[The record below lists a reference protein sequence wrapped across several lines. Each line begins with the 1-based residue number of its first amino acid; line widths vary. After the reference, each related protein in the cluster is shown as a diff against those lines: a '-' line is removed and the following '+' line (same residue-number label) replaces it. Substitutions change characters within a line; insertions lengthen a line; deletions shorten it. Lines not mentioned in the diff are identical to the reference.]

1 MCIRDRSLEV
11 LNQMANQS
19 GNRGGATQ
27 SVSLYNLYKNRSY
40 ACTVTMMGNALI
52 QPTMYFNLRYVPMF
66 SGPYMIQKVIHT
78 ITPGNFE
85 TMFEGIRQPTASLPK
100 VENYIQSLKTT
111 LLQSIIEKNKK
122 DKADKLKSATTSTT
136 KNNVINEKNSKVD
149 SNTKKEVTKP
159 QNTQECLPGLTT
171 DNKYSTFTPET
182 PTTTTATYK
191 EVIELINSKLINK
204 PIKLGYV
211 VFAKMFLNSSQTEI
225 LKTQSYNYGGTDLEQ
240 DWGAS
245 VKEYFTKKQYYCGGD
260 RNTKPYVIFD
270 SLEQNINFL
279 ISRYEK
285 RITQVNNIN
294 ATEIT
299 KFIILYS
306 DSLIAQ
312 DNVYTTMNST
322 ELSNMEFNVS
332 QSIKIYNQVL
342 GDYNKVI

>member
-1 MCIRDRSLEV
+1 
-11 LNQMANQS
+11 
-19 GNRGGATQ
+19 
-27 SVSLYNLYKNRSY
+27 
-40 ACTVTMMGNALI
+40 MMGNALI
-52 QPTMYFNLRYVPMF
+52 QPMMYFNLRYVPMF

-136 KNNVINEKNSKVD
+136 KNNIINEKNSKVD

-159 QNTQECLPGLTT
+159 QNTQECQPVLS
-171 DNKYSTFTPET
+171 KYSTFTPET
-182 PTTTTATYK
+182 PITTTATYK
-191 EVIELINSKLINK
+191 EVVELINNKLGNK
-204 PIKLGYV
+204 PIILGYV

-225 LKTQSYNYGGTDLEQ
+225 LKTQSFNYSGTDIGGVKN
-240 DWGAS
+240 DWGPS
-245 VKEYFTKKQYYCGGD
+245 INEFFTKKQYYCGGD
-260 RNTKPYVIFD
+260 KEIKPYIIFD
-270 SLEQNINFL
+270 SLDQNINFL
-279 ISRYEK
+279 ISRYEN
-285 RITQVNNIN
+285 RIAQVKNN
-294 ATEIT
+294 TTSEIT

-306 DSLIAQ
+306 DALIAD
-312 DNVYTTMNST
+312 DNVYSTMNST

-332 QSIKIYNQVL
+332 QSIKVYNQVL